1 MAEPSAIGWRKP
13 TPNASAVR
21 WSCALCRRELKKS
34 MENTDNIQL
43 PGTPPVALQRACHAS
58 RPGCIK
64 TVELWEAS
72 CDKCAWT
79 QLAPNYD
86 EASIHLTCHLDTAH
100 KGWDNE
106 ARHNACLSGG
116 AVKR

>member
-1 MAEPSAIGWRKP
+1 MSLKTDIE
-13 TPNASAVR
+13 
-21 WSCALCRRELKKS
+21 SCKIVNQQHGVVPIVSSE
-34 MENTDNIQL
+34 IVV
-43 PGTPPVALQRACHAS
+43 P

-106 ARHNACLSGG
+106 ARHNEKS
-116 AVKR
+116 